1 GKGVIKIKSK
11 LAPVLPSSTIAG
23 GTTAA
28 AAAAAVRLPETT
40 YKNVNSINAF
50 NGSVAVTSSNLGLGT
65 TFLHDTPATASITK
79 LSTSPHLMSP
89 THNVLTGSGTGTGYS
104 NTSVLNNTS
113 IGTSSVGTGTGAGV
127 ICSSDSGISSIISST
142 PSLSQLSPPP
152 VSNAVSLAI
161 LASSIVT
168 TSSNCAMTN
177 NNGSSN
183 SCTPGSGSGSGGRCS
198 PIIGGITA
206 NLTNGLASSSCIYGA
221 SATGTGSGSPLLY
234 AERTSPALN
243 MMVSSGK
250 TKNLS
255 PLQNASIGVSMASY
269 TAGSGTLT
277 SIAVSTA
284 VSTQAQTGSG
294 SNYLNTIKM
303 LGPAASIDLG
313 TSPLT
318 HRNYPS
324 IKGFTFRRSFDD
336 KIIAVST
343 ATASGHV
350 SSQSQTSL
358 GGPAISAASYISHFP
373 ATSSHHHHYHHHLQ
387 QQSQQTPHFAH
398 YHPQHTS
405 HLHHNHLHHATH
417 SALHHH
423 LVGGGGV
430 GGFHGNF
437 MGISS
442 SAVKHSVAS
451 ANSAVPFL
459 PSPLYAPLTSS
470 QSTTK
475 LSHRDDFLQ
484 QIGYLPTTRIYSTP
498 SSLVDEDKAQQ
509 DFLSLSLSPPL
520 NRRRDMPA
528 LRGPYVSLD
537 KMESI
542 TQVILGTMDFLSSA
556 STNTGVC
563 EAPSSKATELISL
576 LSKPDMCLKD
586 EAPSWK
592 YLYKLMDFFQLLL
605 HTILPYISLASEHF
619 TNIQHSLA
627 GWREQLYSHYQLY
640 SNILMNDQLFVFALK
655 LSSLLLFLF
664 VMHWLKQIS
673 TSTHENL
680 QQQHEKLHSQAA
692 GNGGLPPISLNE
704 TVKPQTIICEFEF
717 KTPGELRAEAEAV
730 NIVMLDMEEKK
741 RRKRFSKKRKCVS
754 AGPILIHLRQ
764 TKKNKKP
771 IAAPQPYVVAMLP
784 PEEARD
790 HYLPLRSTPLVVGSR
805 KPQAVVINNISMDHE
820 EPDIAYI
827 SEPRGTLS
835 TTDEIFPDSPESSLY
850 GSDEEQEDV
859 AQYCRGGYHPVVIGD
874 IFDNRFRVVRKLG
887 WGHFS
892 TVWLCRDLKEEKYVA
907 LKVVKSAPHYIETAA
922 DEIRLL
928 EAIRDADPLD
938 VKRERIVRLLNHF
951 TVRGVNGV
959 HTCLVFEALGCSLY
973 KLIVKNNYQGL
984 AVAQV
989 RNIIKQVLEGLDYLH
1004 SKCNIIHT
1012 DIKPENILLVID
1024 NAAAMNQQIDDEI
1037 TSLRIKGVDF
1047 PDSYISSIEK
1057 QTKTRAKWPLQNIEM
1072 NAANTTTNTANNS
1085 ASSTP
1090 LPPPLNVGVGGGG
1103 GGSNL
1108 SGDKEDT
1115 SSLTS
1120 KYSSLMGDSIEGS
1133 STGGGNNQTS
1143 NTTGNLNNRYRTEK
1157 KITAKSIDEAEEI
1170 GIETKLNQNNSN
1182 NDNNNFDN
1190 NNAVP
1195 QTDKEINSLNTATIN
1210 DNSNVSTTLTTTTKT
1225 SDKMSFETTSTT
1237 PLPSKPSI
1245 IKPTITSNTTSM
1257 SSKPPTETTP
1267 GSDIEQTN
1275 NKLNNTNTTI
1285 PQTQSYTNAIQS
1297 LINNT
1302 NVRVKIADLGNACYE
1317 YHHFTEDIQTRQYR
1331 SIEVLLGAPYN
1342 YTADIWSTACLA
1354 FELATG
1360 DYLFDPH
1367 AGETYSRDEDHLA
1380 HIIELLG
1387 TIPPSVILRGKHG
1400 LKYFTS
1406 YGSLR
1411 YITKLK
1417 PWSLINVLIEKYD
1430 WDPVEAKKF
1439 SDFLLPMLEYNP
1451 VIRASAAECL
1461 THPWLEEKEEFV

>member
-1 GKGVIKIKSK
+1 
-11 LAPVLPSSTIAG
+11 
-23 GTTAA
+23 
-28 AAAAAVRLPETT
+28 
-40 YKNVNSINAF
+40 
-50 NGSVAVTSSNLGLGT
+50 
-65 TFLHDTPATASITK
+65 
-79 LSTSPHLMSP
+79 MSP

-528 LRGPYVSLD
+528 LRGPYVSL
-537 KMESI
+537 
-542 TQVILGTMDFLSSA
+542 
-556 STNTGVC
+556 
-563 EAPSSKATELISL
+563 
-576 LSKPDMCLKD
+576 
-586 EAPSWK
+586 
-592 YLYKLMDFFQLLL
+592 
-605 HTILPYISLASEHF
+605 
-619 TNIQHSLA
+619 
-627 GWREQLYSHYQLY
+627 
-640 SNILMNDQLFVFALK
+640 
-655 LSSLLLFLF
+655 
-664 VMHWLKQIS
+664 
-673 TSTHENL
+673 
-680 QQQHEKLHSQAA
+680 
-692 GNGGLPPISLNE
+692 
-704 TVKPQTIICEFEF
+704 
-717 KTPGELRAEAEAV
+717 
-730 NIVMLDMEEKK
+730 
-741 RRKRFSKKRKCVS
+741 
-754 AGPILIHLRQ
+754 
-764 TKKNKKP
+764 
-771 IAAPQPYVVAMLP
+771 
-784 PEEARD
+784 
-790 HYLPLRSTPLVVGSR
+790 
-805 KPQAVVINNISMDHE
+805 
-820 EPDIAYI
+820 

-1237 PLPSKPSI
+1237 PLPSPPSI

-1257 SSKPPTETTP
+1257 SSK
-1267 GSDIEQTN
+1267 
-1275 NKLNNTNTTI
+1275 
-1285 PQTQSYTNAIQS
+1285 TQSYTNAIQS

>member
-1 GKGVIKIKSK
+1 MRVIKIKSK

-528 LRGPYVSLD
+528 LRGPYVSL
-537 KMESI
+537 
-542 TQVILGTMDFLSSA
+542 
-556 STNTGVC
+556 
-563 EAPSSKATELISL
+563 
-576 LSKPDMCLKD
+576 
-586 EAPSWK
+586 
-592 YLYKLMDFFQLLL
+592 
-605 HTILPYISLASEHF
+605 
-619 TNIQHSLA
+619 
-627 GWREQLYSHYQLY
+627 
-640 SNILMNDQLFVFALK
+640 
-655 LSSLLLFLF
+655 
-664 VMHWLKQIS
+664 
-673 TSTHENL
+673 
-680 QQQHEKLHSQAA
+680 
-692 GNGGLPPISLNE
+692 
-704 TVKPQTIICEFEF
+704 
-717 KTPGELRAEAEAV
+717 
-730 NIVMLDMEEKK
+730 
-741 RRKRFSKKRKCVS
+741 
-754 AGPILIHLRQ
+754 
-764 TKKNKKP
+764 
-771 IAAPQPYVVAMLP
+771 
-784 PEEARD
+784 
-790 HYLPLRSTPLVVGSR
+790 
-805 KPQAVVINNISMDHE
+805 
-820 EPDIAYI
+820 

>member
-1 GKGVIKIKSK
+1 
-11 LAPVLPSSTIAG
+11 
-23 GTTAA
+23 
-28 AAAAAVRLPETT
+28 
-40 YKNVNSINAF
+40 
-50 NGSVAVTSSNLGLGT
+50 
-65 TFLHDTPATASITK
+65 
-79 LSTSPHLMSP
+79 MSP
-89 THNVLTGSGTGTGYS
+89 THTAGTGLGGTATGMGSGVGGMVYGNSTT
-104 NTSVLNNTS
+104 LNNMA
-113 IGTSSVGTGTGAGV
+113 SVGGASV

-142 PSLSQLSPPP
+142 PSLTQLSPPP
-152 VSNAVSLAI
+152 AVVSNAVSLAI
-161 LASSIVT
+161 LASSVIT
-168 TSSNCAMTN
+168 TSSSSGSSSAAITN

-206 NLTNGLASSSCIYGA
+206 NLTNGLASSSCIYG
-221 SATGTGSGSPLLY
+221 SATPANVASSSGSPLLFT
-234 AERTSPALN
+234 ERTSPALS
-243 MMVSSGK
+243 MLSSSK
-250 TKNLS
+250 TKTLS
-255 PLQNASIGVSMASY
+255 PLQNSSMGGISPYGSASVTSAVVATSSNMASQ
-269 TAGSGTLT
+269 SQ
-277 SIAVSTA
+277 SST
-284 VSTQAQTGSG
+284 G

-313 TSPLT
+313 SSPLT
-318 HRNYPS
+318 HRNYPT

-343 ATASGHV
+343 SAAVGPV

-358 GGPAISAASYISHFP
+358 GGPAVSASPYLSHFP
-373 ATSSHHHHYHHHLQ
+373 ATASHHHHYHHHLQ
-387 QQSQQTPHFAH
+387 QQSPQIPHFAH
-398 YHPQHTS
+398 YHPQHPS
-405 HLHHNHLHHATH
+405 HLHHNHLHHPAAH
-417 SALHHH
+417 LAGLQHHH
-423 LVGGGGV
+423 HHPVPSQLGGGSGGGGV
-430 GGFHGNF
+430 SSGVSSGSGGGGGPFHSNF
-437 MGISS
+437 MS
-442 SAVKHSVAS
+442 SAAVAKHSVAS
-451 ANSAVPFL
+451 ANVAASFL
-459 PSPLYAPLTSS
+459 PPPLYAPLTSS

-498 SSLVDEDKAQQ
+498 SSIVDEDKAQQ

-528 LRGPYVSLD
+528 LRGPYVSL
-537 KMESI
+537 
-542 TQVILGTMDFLSSA
+542 
-556 STNTGVC
+556 
-563 EAPSSKATELISL
+563 
-576 LSKPDMCLKD
+576 
-586 EAPSWK
+586 
-592 YLYKLMDFFQLLL
+592 
-605 HTILPYISLASEHF
+605 
-619 TNIQHSLA
+619 
-627 GWREQLYSHYQLY
+627 
-640 SNILMNDQLFVFALK
+640 
-655 LSSLLLFLF
+655 
-664 VMHWLKQIS
+664 
-673 TSTHENL
+673 
-680 QQQHEKLHSQAA
+680 
-692 GNGGLPPISLNE
+692 
-704 TVKPQTIICEFEF
+704 
-717 KTPGELRAEAEAV
+717 
-730 NIVMLDMEEKK
+730 
-741 RRKRFSKKRKCVS
+741 
-754 AGPILIHLRQ
+754 
-764 TKKNKKP
+764 
-771 IAAPQPYVVAMLP
+771 
-784 PEEARD
+784 
-790 HYLPLRSTPLVVGSR
+790 
-805 KPQAVVINNISMDHE
+805 
-820 EPDIAYI
+820 

-835 TTDEIFPDSPESSLY
+835 TTDEIFPDSPDSSLY
-850 GSDEEQEDV
+850 GSDEEQEDA

-984 AVAQV
+984 ALAQV

-1072 NAANTTTNTANNS
+1072 NAANVTNTNTANNS

-1090 LPPPLNVGVGGGG
+1090 LPPPLGVAGN
-1103 GGSNL
+1103 NL

-1115 SSLTS
+1115 SSIAS
-1120 KYSSLMGDSIEGS
+1120 KYSSLMGDSIDGGS
-1133 STGGGNNQTS
+1133 STGGGGNGVGANTNAS
-1143 NTTGNLNNRYRTEK
+1143 NSSTTGNINNRFRAEK
-1157 KITAKSIDEAEEI
+1157 KITAK
-1170 GIETKLNQNNSN
+1170 
-1182 NDNNNFDN
+1182 
-1190 NNAVP
+1190 
-1195 QTDKEINSLNTATIN
+1195 
-1210 DNSNVSTTLTTTTKT
+1210 
-1225 SDKMSFETTSTT
+1225 
-1237 PLPSKPSI
+1237 
-1245 IKPTITSNTTSM
+1245 
-1257 SSKPPTETTP
+1257 
-1267 GSDIEQTN
+1267 
-1275 NKLNNTNTTI
+1275 
-1285 PQTQSYTNAIQS
+1285 TQSYTNAIQS

-1380 HIIELLG
+1380 HIVELLG
-1387 TIPPSVILRGKHG
+1387 TIPPSVIFRGKHG
-1400 LKYFTS
+1400 VKYFTS

-1411 YITKLK
+1411 NITKLK

-1430 WDPVEAKKF
+1430 WDPIEAKKF

-1461 THPWLEEKEEFV
+1461 NHPWLEEKEEFV

>member
-1 GKGVIKIKSK
+1 MQTS
-11 LAPVLPSSTIAG
+11 G
-23 GTTAA
+23 GTAA
-28 AAAAAVRLPETT
+28 AAAAAVRLESAL
-40 YKNVNSINAF
+40 NVNNISAF
-50 NGSVAVTSSNLGLGT
+50 NGSLAVSSVGGIVGIGGVSNSVSLLHETST
-65 TFLHDTPATASITK
+65 ATAATLTK
-79 LSTSPHLMSP
+79 LSSNSPHLMSP
-89 THNVLTGSGTGTGYS
+89 THTAGIGVGVAGMVYGNSS
-104 NTSVLNNTS
+104 INNM
-113 IGTSSVGTGTGAGV
+113 SSVGGAGGGSSSV

-142 PSLSQLSPPP
+142 PSLTQLSPPP
-152 VSNAVSLAI
+152 VVSNAVSLAI
-161 LASSIVT
+161 LASSVIT
-168 TSSNCAMTN
+168 TSSSNATMTTN
-177 NNGSSN
+177 NNGS
-183 SCTPGSGSGSGGRCS
+183 TPGSGSGSGGRCS

-206 NLTNGLASSSCIYGA
+206 NLTNGLASSSCIYGSAPPANAA
-221 SATGTGSGSPLLY
+221 STSGSPLLF
-234 AERTSPALN
+234 AERTSPALS
-243 MMVSSGK
+243 MLSSGK
-250 TKNLS
+250 SKTLS
-255 PLQNASIGVSMASY
+255 PLQNASIGGVSLASY
-269 TAGSGTLT
+269 ASGSPAPGCVTA
-277 SIAVSTA
+277 AVVASSA
-284 VSTQAQTGSG
+284 ISTQSSQTASA

-313 TSPLT
+313 SSPLT
-318 HRNYPS
+318 HRNYPT

-343 ATASGHV
+343 SAAVGPV

-358 GGPAISAASYISHFP
+358 GGPAVSVSPYLSHFP
-373 ATSSHHHHYHHHLQ
+373 ATASHHHHYHHHLQ
-387 QQSQQTPHFAH
+387 QQSQQIPHFAH
-398 YHPQHTS
+398 YHPQHPS
-405 HLHHNHLHHATH
+405 HLHQNHLHHPAAAH
-417 SALHHH
+417 MAALQHHHHH
-423 LVGGGGV
+423 LGGGSGGSV
-430 GGFHGNF
+430 GSGGAGGGPFHSNF
-437 MGISS
+437 MS

-451 ANSAVPFL
+451 ANVAPFF
-459 PSPLYAPLTSS
+459 PPPLYAPLTSS

-528 LRGPYVSLD
+528 LRGPYVSL
-537 KMESI
+537 
-542 TQVILGTMDFLSSA
+542 
-556 STNTGVC
+556 
-563 EAPSSKATELISL
+563 
-576 LSKPDMCLKD
+576 
-586 EAPSWK
+586 
-592 YLYKLMDFFQLLL
+592 
-605 HTILPYISLASEHF
+605 
-619 TNIQHSLA
+619 
-627 GWREQLYSHYQLY
+627 
-640 SNILMNDQLFVFALK
+640 
-655 LSSLLLFLF
+655 
-664 VMHWLKQIS
+664 
-673 TSTHENL
+673 
-680 QQQHEKLHSQAA
+680 
-692 GNGGLPPISLNE
+692 
-704 TVKPQTIICEFEF
+704 
-717 KTPGELRAEAEAV
+717 
-730 NIVMLDMEEKK
+730 
-741 RRKRFSKKRKCVS
+741 
-754 AGPILIHLRQ
+754 
-764 TKKNKKP
+764 
-771 IAAPQPYVVAMLP
+771 
-784 PEEARD
+784 
-790 HYLPLRSTPLVVGSR
+790 
-805 KPQAVVINNISMDHE
+805 
-820 EPDIAYI
+820 

-835 TTDEIFPDSPESSLY
+835 TTDEIFPDSPDSSLY
-850 GSDEEQEDV
+850 GSDEEQEDA

-984 AVAQV
+984 ALAQV

-1072 NAANTTTNTANNS
+1072 NAANTTNTNTANNS

-1090 LPPPLNVGVGGGG
+1090 LPPPLGAA
-1103 GGSNL
+1103 GSNL
-1108 SGDKEDT
+1108 SGDKDDT
-1115 SSLTS
+1115 SSIAS
-1120 KYSSLMGDSIEGS
+1120 KYSSLMGDSIDGGS
-1133 STGGGNNQTS
+1133 SAGGGGGMTNATNS
-1143 NTTGNLNNRYRTEK
+1143 STTGNLNNRFRAEK
-1157 KITAKSIDEAEEI
+1157 KITAK
-1170 GIETKLNQNNSN
+1170 
-1182 NDNNNFDN
+1182 
-1190 NNAVP
+1190 
-1195 QTDKEINSLNTATIN
+1195 
-1210 DNSNVSTTLTTTTKT
+1210 
-1225 SDKMSFETTSTT
+1225 
-1237 PLPSKPSI
+1237 
-1245 IKPTITSNTTSM
+1245 
-1257 SSKPPTETTP
+1257 PPTETTTTTNNTTTTTTTS
-1267 GSDIEQTN
+1267 GSDIQEQTSN
-1275 NKLNNTNTTI
+1275 QLNNTNTNTI

-1380 HIIELLG
+1380 HIVELLG
-1387 TIPPSVILRGKHG
+1387 TIPPSVIFRGKHG
-1400 LKYFTS
+1400 VKYFTS
-1406 YGSLR
+1406 YGGLR
-1411 YITKLK
+1411 NITKLK

-1430 WDPVEAKKF
+1430 WDPIEAKKF

-1461 THPWLEEKEEFV
+1461 NHPWLEEKEEFV